1 MSATGLIHPGYQHVH
16 VHAHAHVLCAQGQHP
31 KQRMQGLECLEPG
44 AVVGR
49 DLRAREEP
57 HRQRRALQ
65 GCVLGVCERY
75 RSAGSL
81 RVRAATRPCVAAKA
95 TLNRLSYEPM
105 RSRLYTMGA
114 CACMRG
120 VFGAVC
126 KESYQARAGHER
138 SWHAHVAEQAGR
150 LGSEVLEDGAKR
162 RSAARG

>member
-1 MSATGLIHPGYQHVH
+1 MAGRAGGTVSPVAQATKIRPRENSVRHGLDTPTGYQHVH
-16 VHAHAHVLCAQGQHP
+16 AHAHAHLHAHVLCAQGQHP
-31 KQRMQGLECLEPG
+31 KQRMQRLECLEPG

-114 CACMRG
+114 CACAAC
-120 VFGAVC
+120 V
-126 KESYQARAGHER
+126 R
-138 SWHAHVAEQAGR
+138 SCIM
-150 LGSEVLEDGAKR
+150 
-162 RSAARG
+162 